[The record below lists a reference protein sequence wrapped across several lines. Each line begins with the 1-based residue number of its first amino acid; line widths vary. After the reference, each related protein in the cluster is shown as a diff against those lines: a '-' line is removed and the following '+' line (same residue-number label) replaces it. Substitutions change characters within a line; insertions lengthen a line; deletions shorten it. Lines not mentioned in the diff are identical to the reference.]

1 MLFQQTRLEKIKIKR
16 LTIALIASLATVL
29 GTSSCSSDDD
39 EPEAPV
45 ATQVAGSYTGN
56 EVIMVDNEES
66 SNETKTYEITKSS
79 DTSVDM
85 TVPEWGMGMMTIPSF
100 VVKNIPLAKSGN
112 TITGKLASYS
122 GTVKNAKGEEKAYV
136 VSNVALI
143 FGDKTV
149 AGTYSLK
156 YGNMPFIMTTSF
168 TGTLK

>member
-1 MLFQQTRLEKIKIKR
+1 MKIKS

-29 GTSSCSSDDD
+29 GTSSCSSDD

-45 ATQVAGSYTGN
+45 AAQVAGSYTGN

-143 FGDKTV
+143 FNDKTV
-149 AGTYSLK
+149 VATYSLK

>member
-1 MLFQQTRLEKIKIKR
+1 MKIKS

-29 GTSSCSSDDD
+29 GTSSCSSDD

-45 ATQVAGSYTGN
+45 AAQVAGSYSGN

-143 FGDKTV
+143 FNDKTV
-149 AGTYSLK
+149 VATYSLK

>member
-1 MLFQQTRLEKIKIKR
+1 MKIKS

-29 GTSSCSSDDD
+29 GTSSCSSDD
-39 EPEAPV
+39 ELEAPV
-45 ATQVAGSYTGN
+45 AAQVAGSYTGN

-66 SNETKTYEITKSS
+66 SNETKTYEITKVS

-122 GTVKNAKGEEKAYV
+122 GTVKNAKGEEKAYT

>member
-1 MLFQQTRLEKIKIKR
+1 MRIKS

-29 GTSSCSSDDD
+29 GTSSCSSDD

-45 ATQVAGSYTGN
+45 AAQVAGSYTGN

-66 SNETKTYEITKSS
+66 SNETKTYEITKVS

-143 FGDKTV
+143 FNDKTV

>member
-1 MLFQQTRLEKIKIKR
+1 MKIKS

-29 GTSSCSSDDD
+29 GTSSCSSDD

-66 SNETKTYEITKSS
+66 SNETKTYEITKVS

-100 VVKNIPLAKSGN
+100 VVKNIPMAKSGN

-143 FGDKTV
+143 FNDKTV
-149 AGTYSLK
+149 VATYSLK
-156 YGNMPFIMTTSF
+156 YGNMPFLMTTTF

>member
-1 MLFQQTRLEKIKIKR
+1 MRIKS

-29 GTSSCSSDDD
+29 GSSSCSSDD

-45 ATQVAGSYTGN
+45 AAQVAGSYSGN

-66 SNETKTYEITKSS
+66 SNETKTYEITKVS

>member
-1 MLFQQTRLEKIKIKR
+1 MKIKS

-56 EVIMVDNEES
+56 EVIMVDNDES
-66 SNETKTYEITKSS
+66 SNETKTYEITKAS

>member
-1 MLFQQTRLEKIKIKR
+1 MKIKS

-29 GTSSCSSDDD
+29 GTSSCSSDD

-56 EVIMVDNEES
+56 EVIMVDNDES
-66 SNETKTYEITKSS
+66 SNETKTYEITKVS

>member
-1 MLFQQTRLEKIKIKR
+1 MKIKS

-29 GTSSCSSDDD
+29 GTSSCSSDD

-45 ATQVAGSYTGN
+45 AAQVAGSYTGN
-56 EVIMVDNEES
+56 EVIMVDNDES
-66 SNETKTYEITKSS
+66 SNETKTYEITKVS

-143 FGDKTV
+143 FNDKTV
-149 AGTYSLK
+149 VATYSLK
-156 YGNMPFIMTTSF
+156 YGNMPFLMTTTF
-168 TGTLK
+168 TGTRK

>member
-1 MLFQQTRLEKIKIKR
+1 MKIKS
-16 LTIALIASLATVL
+16 LTIALIASLAIVL
-29 GTSSCSSDDD
+29 GNTSCSNDDD

-66 SNETKTYEITKSS
+66 SNETKTYEITKVS

-143 FGDKTV
+143 FNDKTV
-149 AGTYSLK
+149 VATYSLK

>member
-1 MLFQQTRLEKIKIKR
+1 MKIKS

-56 EVIMVDNEES
+56 EVIMVDNDES
-66 SNETKTYEITKSS
+66 SNETKTYVIAKAT

-100 VVKNIPLAKSGN
+100 IVKNIPLAKSGN
-112 TITGKLASYS
+112 TITGKVASYS

-136 VSNVALI
+136 VSNVALM
-143 FGDKTV
+143 FSDKKV
-149 AGTYSLK
+149 VGTYSLK
-156 YGNMPFIMTTSF
+156 YGNMPFLMTTTF
-168 TGTLK
+168 TGTRK

>member
-1 MLFQQTRLEKIKIKR
+1 MKIKS

-29 GTSSCSSDDD
+29 GTSSCSSDD

-45 ATQVAGSYTGN
+45 AAQVAGSYTGN

-66 SNETKTYEITKSS
+66 SNETKTYEITKVS

-112 TITGKLASYS
+112 TITGKLASFS

>member
-1 MLFQQTRLEKIKIKR
+1 MRIKS

-29 GTSSCSSDDD
+29 GTSSCSSDD
-39 EPEAPV
+39 ESEAPV
-45 ATQVAGSYTGN
+45 AAQVAGSYSGN

-143 FGDKTV
+143 FNDKTV
-149 AGTYSLK
+149 VATYSLK
-156 YGNMPFIMTTSF
+156 YGNMPFLMTTTF

>member
-1 MLFQQTRLEKIKIKR
+1 MKIKS

-29 GTSSCSSDDD
+29 GTSSCSSDD

-45 ATQVAGSYTGN
+45 AAQVAGSYSGN

-66 SNETKTYEITKSS
+66 SNETKTYEITKVS

-136 VSNVALI
+136 VSNVALM
-143 FGDKTV
+143 FSDKTV
-149 AGTYSLK
+149 VGTYSLK
-156 YGNMPFIMTTSF
+156 YGNMPFLMTTTF
-168 TGTLK
+168 TGTRK

>member
-1 MLFQQTRLEKIKIKR
+1 MRIKS

-29 GTSSCSSDDD
+29 GTSSCSSDD

-45 ATQVAGSYTGN
+45 AAQVAGSYTGN

-66 SNETKTYEITKSS
+66 SNETKTYEITKVS

-100 VVKNIPLAKSGN
+100 VVKNIPLAKDGN
-112 TITGKLASYS
+112 TIKGKLASYS

-136 VSNVALI
+136 VSNVALM
-143 FGDKTV
+143 FSDKKV
-149 AGTYSLK
+149 VGTYSLK
-156 YGNMPFIMTTSF
+156 YGNMPFLMTTTF

>member
-1 MLFQQTRLEKIKIKR
+1 MKIKS

-29 GTSSCSSDDD
+29 GTSSCSSDD

-45 ATQVAGSYTGN
+45 AAQVAGSYTGN

-66 SNETKTYEITKSS
+66 SNETKTYEITKVS

-122 GTVKNAKGEEKAYV
+122 GTVKNAKGEEKAYL

-143 FGDKTV
+143 FNDKTV
-149 AGTYSLK
+149 VATYSLK
-156 YGNMPFIMTTSF
+156 YGNMPFLMTTTF
-168 TGTLK
+168 TGTRK

>member
-1 MLFQQTRLEKIKIKR
+1 MRIKS

-56 EVIMVDNEES
+56 EVIMVDNDES
-66 SNETKTYEITKSS
+66 SNETKTYEITKAS

-100 VVKNIPLAKSGN
+100 IVKNIPLAKSGN
-112 TITGKLASYS
+112 TITGKVASYS

-136 VSNVALI
+136 VSNVALM
-143 FGDKTV
+143 FSDKKV
-149 AGTYSLK
+149 VGTYSLK
-156 YGNMPFIMTTSF
+156 YGNMPFLMTTTF

>member
-1 MLFQQTRLEKIKIKR
+1 MKIKS

-29 GTSSCSSDDD
+29 GTSSCSSDD

-45 ATQVAGSYTGN
+45 AAQVAGSYTGN

-66 SNETKTYEITKSS
+66 SNETKTYEITKAS

-122 GTVKNAKGEEKAYV
+122 GTVKNAKGEEKAYT
-136 VSNVALI
+136 VSDVTLM
-143 FGDKTV
+143 FSDKTV
-149 AGTYSLK
+149 VATFSLK
-156 YGNMPFIMTTSF
+156 YGNMPFLLKTTF
-168 TGTLK
+168 TGTRK

>member
-1 MLFQQTRLEKIKIKR
+1 MKIKS

-29 GTSSCSSDDD
+29 GTSSCSSDD

-45 ATQVAGSYTGN
+45 AAQVAGSYTGN

-66 SNETKTYEITKSS
+66 SNETKTYEITKVS

-136 VSNVALI
+136 VSNVALM
-143 FGDKTV
+143 FSEKTV
-149 AGTYSLK
+149 VATYSLK
-156 YGNMPFIMTTSF
+156 YGNMPFLMTTTF

>member
-1 MLFQQTRLEKIKIKR
+1 MKIKY
-16 LTIALIASLATVL
+16 LAIAMMAAMATVL
-29 GTSSCSSDDD
+29 GTSSCSSDD

-66 SNETKTYEITKSS
+66 SNETKTYEITKVS

>member
-1 MLFQQTRLEKIKIKR
+1 MRIKS

-29 GTSSCSSDDD
+29 GTSSCSSDD

-45 ATQVAGSYTGN
+45 AAQVAGSYTGN

>member
-1 MLFQQTRLEKIKIKR
+1 MKIKS
-16 LTIALIASLATVL
+16 LTIALIASLAAVL

-56 EVIMVDNEES
+56 EVIMVDNDES
-66 SNETKTYEITKSS
+66 SNETKTYEITKAS

-100 VVKNIPLAKSGN
+100 IVKNIPLAKSGN
-112 TITGKLASYS
+112 TITGKVASYS

-136 VSNVALI
+136 VSNVALM
-143 FGDKTV
+143 FSDKKV
-149 AGTYSLK
+149 VGTYSLK
-156 YGNMPFIMTTSF
+156 YGNMPFLMTTTF
-168 TGTLK
+168 TGTRK

>member
-1 MLFQQTRLEKIKIKR
+1 MKIKS

-56 EVIMVDNEES
+56 EVIMVDNDES
-66 SNETKTYEITKSS
+66 SNETKTYEITKAS

-100 VVKNIPLAKSGN
+100 IVKNIPLAKSGN
-112 TITGKLASYS
+112 TITGKVASYS

-136 VSNVALI
+136 VSDVALR
-143 FGDKTV
+143 FNDKTV
-149 AGTYSLK
+149 VANYSMK
-156 YGNMPFIMTTSF
+156 YGNMPFLMTTTF

>member
-1 MLFQQTRLEKIKIKR
+1 MRIKS

-29 GTSSCSSDDD
+29 GTSSCSSDD

-45 ATQVAGSYTGN
+45 AAQVAGSYTGN

-156 YGNMPFIMTTSF
+156 YGNMPFLMTTTF

>member
-1 MLFQQTRLEKIKIKR
+1 MKIKS

-29 GTSSCSSDDD
+29 GTSSCSSDD

-45 ATQVAGSYTGN
+45 AAQVAGSYSGN

-66 SNETKTYEITKSS
+66 SNETKTYEITKAS

>member
-1 MLFQQTRLEKIKIKR
+1 MRIKS

-29 GTSSCSSDDD
+29 GTSSCSSDD

-45 ATQVAGSYTGN
+45 AAQVAGSYTGN

-112 TITGKLASYS
+112 TITGKLAS
-122 GTVKNAKGEEKAYV
+122 
-136 VSNVALI
+136 
-143 FGDKTV
+143 
-149 AGTYSLK
+149 
-156 YGNMPFIMTTSF
+156 
-168 TGTLK
+168 

>member
-1 MLFQQTRLEKIKIKR
+1 MRIKS

-29 GTSSCSSDDD
+29 GTSSCSSDD

-45 ATQVAGSYTGN
+45 AAQVAGSYTGN

-66 SNETKTYEITKSS
+66 SNETKTYEITKVS

-100 VVKNIPLAKSGN
+100 IVKNIPLAKSGN

-122 GTVKNAKGEEKAYV
+122 GTVKNAKGEEKAYL

-143 FGDKTV
+143 FNDKTV
-149 AGTYSLK
+149 VATYSLK
-156 YGNMPFIMTTSF
+156 YGNMPFLMTTTF

>member
-1 MLFQQTRLEKIKIKR
+1 MRIKS

-29 GTSSCSSDDD
+29 GTSSCSSDD

-66 SNETKTYEITKSS
+66 SNETKTYEITKVS

-143 FGDKTV
+143 FNDKTV
-149 AGTYSLK
+149 VATYSLK